1 MADNGNA
8 GSGQPGDDQTITGD
22 AAALNGAGAP
32 PNDGAGNAS
41 QPPDTTLLSRIAG
54 LDAKVTSLSQ
64 ETAREKAAR
73 EAAEQKLRD
82 YEAGK
87 VGADE
92 ALRAQVEAKDAELAQ
107 VRQEAR
113 LARIEGKYPETFGV
127 LGAAAAGLTD
137 DQLAASE
144 ARFAGLGESTTPRK
158 PLGNNQQRQQAPV
171 SKPIEDMTQDE
182 LRAHL
187 NKFDMRQV
195 FGVND

>member
-8 GSGQPGDDQTITGD
+8 GSDQNGDDSQQNNNGD
-22 AAALNGAGAP
+22 ANAQNAQNASGA
-32 PNDGAGNAS
+32 DGNAS
-41 QPPDTTLLSRIAG
+41 GQADTTLLSRIAG
-54 LDAKVTSLSQ
+54 LDAKVTSLTQ
-64 ETAREKAAR
+64 ETAKEKAAR

-92 ALRAQVEAKDAELAQ
+92 ALRAQVEAKDAELAK

-113 LARIEGKYPETFGV
+113 LAKIEAKYPETFGV
-127 LGAAAAGLTD
+127 LGEAAAGLTD

-144 ARFAGLGESTTPRK
+144 ARFVGVGESSTPQK
-158 PLGNNQQRQQAPV
+158 PLGNNQQRQQASG
-171 SKPIEDMTQDE
+171 SKAIEDMSPAE

-187 NKFDMRQV
+187 KTFSPDEMFARR
-195 FGVND
+195 D